1 MVTPNTGA
9 TPSMS
14 GQSVGAVI
22 VAAGHSRRMD
32 GVDKTLAPLMGR
44 PLIAHSLQA
53 FNDSPLVGTVV
64 LVMSPQNIRQGR
76 RLVAESGWNKVSE
89 VCTGGERR
97 QDSVRRGL
105 EAMPRTDWT
114 VVHDGARPCVDQEMI
129 AMGLARAQ
137 ETGAAVAAVPVNDT
151 IKSVGPD
158 LVVTGTIKREGLWA
172 AQTPQV
178 FKTDLLLRAHEAVSE
193 DVTDDAAMVGLT
205 GGAVIIFMG
214 SPHNIKVT
222 TPEDIPIAEAVLK
235 TRGVTDPVPTL

>member
-53 FNDSPLVGTVV
+53 FNDSLSWGPSCSS
-64 LVMSPQNIRQGR
+64 MSPQNIRQGR

-114 VVHDGARPCVDQEMI
+114 VVHDGARPWRGPGDDRN
-129 AMGLARAQ
+129 GPGKGPGDRRGSRGR
-137 ETGAAVAAVPVNDT
+137 TGQRHDKVG
-151 IKSVGPD
+151 GPD

-172 AQTPQV
+172 AQTPPGLQ
-178 FKTDLLLRAHEAVSE
+178 DRPAAQGPRGCIRGCHRRCRDGRANRRRGDH
-193 DVTDDAAMVGLT
+193 
-205 GGAVIIFMG
+205 IHG

-235 TRGVTDPVPTL
+235 TRA